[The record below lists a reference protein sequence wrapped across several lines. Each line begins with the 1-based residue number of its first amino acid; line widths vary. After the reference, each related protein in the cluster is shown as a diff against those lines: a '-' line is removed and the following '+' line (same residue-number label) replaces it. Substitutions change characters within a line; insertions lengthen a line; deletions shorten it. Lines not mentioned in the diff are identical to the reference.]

1 MSTPLKSPSLKILL
15 LFSILAV
22 ATCASAQ
29 INIVNF
35 DFGAVSV
42 MCDSGIGLAYQG
54 PTYRCAFPYP
64 MQDFNDAPG
73 FGWTLSVTGSSQG
86 GGNGVTA
93 LTTPNSAFNPPP
105 FNGLPFTQAAALQG
119 PDGTITQLIDG
130 FSAQNYTLTF
140 YLGSRYFGEP
150 YDGNQTVEA
159 LIDGQ
164 VVGTWA
170 LSSFTPFTL
179 EVAGFSASAGA
190 HTLQFKGLN
199 HGDHTAFLSYVVIS
213 PSAR

>member
-1 MSTPLKSPSLKILL
+1 MSTPLRSIPLNIFL
-15 LFSILAV
+15 LFSVLAM
-22 ATCASAQ
+22 ATSASAQ

-35 DFGAVSV
+35 DFGAVPV
-42 MCDSGIGLAYQG
+42 MCDSGIGLGYQG
-54 PTYRCAFPYP
+54 PTYRCQFPYP
-64 MQDFNDAPG
+64 MQDFNAAPG

-86 GGNGVTA
+86 GGNGVA
-93 LTTPNSAFNPPP
+93 GLTTPNSAFNPPP
-105 FNGLPFTQAAALQG
+105 FNGLPFSQAAALQG

-130 FSAQNYTLTF
+130 FAAQGYTLSF

-159 LIDGQ
+159 LIDDQ
-164 VVGTWA
+164 VIGTWA

-179 EVAGFSASAGA
+179 ETASFSVSAGS

-213 PSAR
+213 PTGR